1 MSIMDAD
8 KMNNLLLDMLMTTGQ
23 LKEGMEVTLDFDH
36 EFIPAEKYDA
46 LYSYKKAR
54 GYFPGV
60 ATIGGLIV
68 GIENRDGNA
77 NVKFHQSDTL
87 SRFFTRLEKRN
98 IDIAN
103 FRADCGSYSE
113 DIIKVVLEHSKRF
126 YLRASN
132 CMSRLEAFEKYKD
145 WRPVEI
151 NFEQLEVASFEF
163 DDFIVI

>member
-1 MSIMDAD
+1 
-8 KMNNLLLDMLMTTGQ
+8 MNNLLLEMLMTTGQ

-98 IDIAN
+98 IKIAN
-103 FRADCGSYSE
+103 FRADCGYHKSGFRAFKTVLYS
-113 DIIKVVLEHSKRF
+113 SK
-126 YLRASN
+126 
-132 CMSRLEAFEKYKD
+132 
-145 WRPVEI
+145 
-151 NFEQLEVASFEF
+151 
-163 DDFIVI
+163 